1 MIGWIVLSA
10 VIAAMAYVRL
20 APLDVQTW
28 HNPQVPET
36 GPGEQGG
43 TGHFTGHY
51 VQDGDG
57 VAALARLHE
66 TALATPRTQIL
77 AGTPAE
83 GKITYV
89 TRSRIMGFPDL
100 TTATLIRNPDDGT
113 AMIQI
118 YARLRFGKA
127 DLGVNEARVRD
138 WVARAGLTKE

>member
-1 MIGWIVLSA
+1 MIGWIVLLA

-36 GPGEQGG
+36 GPGEHGG
-43 TGHFTGHY
+43 TGHFIGQY
-51 VQDGDG
+51 VQDNDG
-57 VAALARLHE
+57 AVAFARLHE
-66 TALATPRTQIL
+66 TALATPRTQVL

-83 GKITYV
+83 GKVTYV

-100 TTATLIRNPDDGT
+100 TTATLIRTTDT
-113 AMIQI
+113 ATATIQI

-138 WVARAGLTKE
+138 WVARAGLAKE